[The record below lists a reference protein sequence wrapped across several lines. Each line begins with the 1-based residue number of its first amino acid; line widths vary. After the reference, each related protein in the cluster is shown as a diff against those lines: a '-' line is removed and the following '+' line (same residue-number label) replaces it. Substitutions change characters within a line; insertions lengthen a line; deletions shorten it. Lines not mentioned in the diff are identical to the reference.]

1 MLRLWLTAL
10 LLGRDACW
18 NNTYLLKVAT
28 NYVFTFFLVE
38 VLLLLL
44 LLLLRA
50 AASAHNISTE
60 AEVLFFLFWWLR
72 CCCSSLIERDAL
84 KKKKIRLCFLFDT
97 GTQSIAFSVI
107 GYVLQLFLT
116 APGSC
121 LQH

>member
-50 AASAHNISTE
+50 AAPAHNISTE
-60 AEVLFFLFWWLR
+60 AERGTTFSFLVAALLLLFTHR
-72 CCCSSLIERDAL
+72 EGCAE
-84 KKKKIRLCFLFDT
+84 KIRLVSAFCLIRVRN
-97 GTQSIAFSVI
+97 QSRSV
-107 GYVLQLFLT
+107 
-116 APGSC
+116 
-121 LQH
+121 